1 MCNASYGPFRDL
13 QQRRS
18 KFAGSSTNAGYYTL
32 YSNYSGSKWLY
43 DNGGQASPVVDRNGS
58 YEANKC
64 DWTIEEVTW
73 LPVKINE
80 TYRYGT
86 FTSPLNLTQDNSRL
100 KFYTGKMNNGYLE
113 LTQYT
118 QAIPAGTPFMIE
130 YIEGGQVSQG
140 SSFLQVAGSAPV
152 FSGST
157 DLVGTLEPI
166 AKPTNQGTI
175 YTLQPAWDKDAAD
188 HNSASE
194 VAFRQFNGSDIRGF
208 SAYLPVAAGT
218 QVAGMRFITDEVTVI
233 EGINADQQHKVE
245 AYDLSGRR
253 VQQAKKGLYIINGK
267 KVIIR

>member
-1 MCNASYGPFRDL
+1 M
-13 QQRRS
+13 
-18 KFAGSSTNAGYYTL
+18 
-32 YSNYSGSKWLY
+32 
-43 DNGGQASPVVDRNGS
+43 DRNGS
-58 YEANKC
+58 YEANNC

-130 YIEGGQVSQG
+130 YIEGGQVSEG
-140 SSFLQVAGSAPV
+140 SSFLQVAASAPA

-157 DLVGTLEPI
+157 DLVGTLETI

-175 YTLQPAWDKDAAD
+175 YTLQPAWDENAVD

-194 VAFRQFNGSDIRGF
+194 VAFRQFDGSNIRGF
-208 SAYLPVAAGT
+208 SAYLPVAAGK

>member
-1 MCNASYGPFRDL
+1 MTTVVR
-13 QQRRS
+13 
-18 KFAGSSTNAGYYTL
+18 
-32 YSNYSGSKWLY
+32 
-43 DNGGQASPVVDRNGS
+43 ASPVVDRNGS
-58 YEANKC
+58 YAANNC

-80 TYRYGT
+80 TYRYST

-130 YIEGGQVSQG
+130 YIKGSQVSQG
-140 SSFLQVAGSAPV
+140 SSFLQVAGSAPA

-175 YTLQPAWDKDAAD
+175 YTLQPAWDENAAD

-194 VAFRQFNGSDIRGF
+194 VTFRQFNGSNIRGF